1 MSYKTTFW
9 GYFCSFIMNATI
21 IGSGIAGLASS
32 IHLARKG
39 YKVRIMEQSPSYGG
53 KLNTIILGNYRFDSG
68 PSLFTM
74 PHFVTELLDPDLIQ
88 KFEYL
93 KLPVLCNYFYPDG
106 SRFQASAQKE
116 TFIDEAARFF
126 DEPKLK
132 IERFLN
138 HSKRVYDIT
147 SPVFLENSLHKL
159 STYTAPTGLKGIANL
174 WRLDMFRTMNQALE
188 SQFSNPKIIQL
199 FNRYATY
206 NGSNPYKAPATLHVI
221 PHLEFHY
228 GAYLPK
234 KGMRE
239 IADILYEQA
248 TRLGVTFEFNS
259 RVQTL
264 NSGKVV
270 NSGSV
275 NSGSSG
281 KVNSLKSTQKSRI
294 TSVITEEG
302 KEYSS
307 DLVIANVDIKIV
319 YQKFLQKSLPP
330 KIKNAEN
337 SSSAL
342 IFYWGVKQK
351 FPELDVHNIFFSE
364 DYQEEFDAI
373 FNRKTIQKDPTVYI
387 NITSKHVES
396 DAPNYGEN
404 WFVMINVPHNS
415 GQNWQELVQIAK
427 GKILQKLSKSLQVPI
442 SDIIEEEA
450 ILDPI
455 TIESNT
461 GSDKGSLYG
470 SSSNHRMSAF
480 FRQANFSK
488 DYDNLYFCGGSVH
501 PGGGIPLCLLGAKIV
516 NKLVPDACG

>member
-1 MSYKTTFW
+1 
-9 GYFCSFIMNATI
+9 MNATI

-39 YKVRIMEQSPSYGG
+39 YKVQIIEQAPSYGG
-53 KLNTIILGNYRFDSG
+53 KLNTIILGNYRFDTG

-88 KFEYL
+88 KFEYY
-93 KLPVLCNYFYPDG
+93 KLSVLCNYFYPDG
-106 SRFQASAQKE
+106 SQFQASSKKDL
-116 TFIDEAARFF
+116 FIDEAAQFF
-126 DEPKLK
+126 DEPRIK

-138 HSKRVYDIT
+138 HSKRMYDIT

-159 STYTAPTGLKGIANL
+159 STYTAPTGLNGIANL
-174 WRLDMFRTMNQALE
+174 WRLDMFRTMNKALE

-234 KGMRE
+234 TGMRD
-239 IADILYEQA
+239 IANILYEQA
-248 TRLGVTFEFNS
+248 IRLGVSFDFNS
-259 RVQTL
+259 RVHKLNVGKLNVEKL
-264 NSGKVV
+264 NSNKP
-270 NSGSV
+270 
-275 NSGSSG
+275 
-281 KVNSLKSTQKSRI
+281 TQKTRI
-294 TSVITEEG
+294 TSIITEGG

-307 DLVIANVDIKIV
+307 DLVVANVDIKIV
-319 YQKFLQKSLPP
+319 YQKLLQKSLPP

-342 IFYWGVKQK
+342 IFYWGVKRK

-373 FNRKTIQKDPTVYI
+373 FNRKTIQNDPTVYI
-387 NITSKHVES
+387 NITSKLVES
-396 DAPNYGEN
+396 DAPDNGEN

-415 GQNWQELVQIAK
+415 GQNWPELVQIAK
-427 GKILQKLSKSLQVPI
+427 SKILKKLSTALRVQVA
-442 SDIIEEEA
+442 DIIEVES

-461 GSDKGSLYG
+461 GSNKGSLYG

-488 DYDNLYFCGGSVH
+488 EYDNLYFCGGSVH

-516 NKLVPDACG
+516 NKLVPSASK

>member
-1 MSYKTTFW
+1 
-9 GYFCSFIMNATI
+9 MNATI

-39 YKVRIMEQSPSYGG
+39 YLVEVMEQSHTFGG

-74 PHFVTELLDPDLIQ
+74 PHFVTELLDPDLIE
-88 KFEYL
+88 KFEYF
-93 KLPVLCNYFYPDG
+93 KLPILCNYYFPDG
-106 SRFQASAQKE
+106 SRFAASSEKNI
-116 TFIDEAARFF
+116 FIDEASRFF
-126 DEPKLK
+126 DEPKTK

-206 NGSNPYKAPATLHVI
+206 NGSDPYKAPATLHVI

-228 GAYLPK
+228 GAFLPK
-234 KGMRE
+234 NGMRD
-239 IADILYEQA
+239 IANILHEQA
-248 TRLGVTFEFNS
+248 VRLGVQFRFNTQVS
-259 RVQTL
+259 KINLENADTIQSISTY
-264 NSGKVV
+264 NGKTYPTNLVV
-270 NSGSV
+270 
-275 NSGSSG
+275 
-281 KVNSLKSTQKSRI
+281 
-294 TSVITEEG
+294 
-302 KEYSS
+302 
-307 DLVIANVDIKIV
+307 ANVDIKLV
-319 YQKFLQKSLPP
+319 YRNLLQKSLPP
-330 KIKNAEN
+330 KIQKAEN

-342 IFYWGVKQK
+342 IFYWGIKES
-351 FPELDVHNIFFSE
+351 FPELDVHNIFFST
-364 DYQEEFDAI
+364 DYKEEFDAI
-373 FNRKTIQKDPTVYI
+373 FNRKTLQNDPTIYI
-387 NITSKHVES
+387 NITSKLVKN
-396 DAPNYGEN
+396 DAPENSEN

-415 GQNWQELVQIAK
+415 GQNWELIKQEAK
-427 GKILQKLSKSLQVPI
+427 GKIISKLSDLLKKDI
-442 SDIIEEEA
+442 SKLIEVEA

-480 FRQANFSK
+480 FRQANFSNELK
-488 DYDNLYFCGGSVH
+488 NLYFCGGSVH
-501 PGGGIPLCLLGAKIV
+501 PGGGIPLCMLGAKIV
-516 NKLVPDACG
+516 NKLVPNVN

>member
-1 MSYKTTFW
+1 
-9 GYFCSFIMNATI
+9 MNATI

-39 YKVRIMEQSPSYGG
+39 YRVQIIEQAPTYGG

-88 KFEYL
+88 KFQYF
-93 KLPVLCNYFYPDG
+93 KLPILCNYFYPDG
-106 SRFQASAQKE
+106 SQFQASSQKE
-116 TFIDEAARFF
+116 LFIDEASRFF
-126 DEPKLK
+126 DEPKIK

-138 HSKRVYDIT
+138 HSKRMYDIT

-174 WRLDMFRTMNQALE
+174 WRLDMFRTMNRALE

-234 KGMRE
+234 NGMRD

-248 TRLGVTFEFNS
+248 IRLGVTFDFNS
-259 RVQTL
+259 RVHKL
-264 NSGKVV
+264 NEGKLNKEKF
-270 NSGSV
+270 NSKKIAHKNRI
-275 NSGSSG
+275 NS
-281 KVNSLKSTQKSRI
+281 I
-294 TSVITEEG
+294 ITEEG

-307 DLVIANVDIKIV
+307 DIVVANVDIKIV

-342 IFYWGVKQK
+342 IFYWGVNRK
-351 FPELDVHNIFFSE
+351 FSELDVHNIFFSE
-364 DYQEEFDAI
+364 DYREEFDAI
-373 FNRKTIQKDPTVYI
+373 FNRKTIQKDPTIYI
-387 NITSKHVES
+387 NITSKLVES

-415 GQNWQELVQIAK
+415 GQNWDELIQLAK
-427 GKILQKLSKSLQVPI
+427 GKILKKLSAALKV
-442 SDIIEEEA
+442 DVAEIIEVES

-461 GSDKGSLYG
+461 GSNKGSLYG

-488 DYDNLYFCGGSVH
+488 EYDNLYFCGGSVH

-516 NKLVPDACG
+516 NKLVPSANN